1 MAAPYNPPVKNE
13 DFIFYVALKA
23 TADGSFKVNPTLA
36 AGDVK
41 VKKDS
46 GAPANLGTL
55 PAVDNSAE
63 IWVKVTLTSTE
74 MNADNVCI
82 QFIDQTSPKEWEDYA
97 ISIPTTA

>member
-13 DFIFYVALKA
+13 EFIFYVALRDKL
-23 TADGSFKVNPTLA
+23 TGDFKVNPTLA

-46 GAPANLGTL
+46 GSPTNLGTL
-55 PAVDNSAE
+55 PAVDNASE

-74 MNADNVCI
+74 FNADNVMI
-82 QFIDQTSPKEWEDYA
+82 QFIDQTSPKEWEDLT